1 MVPYFVDKTKSYYQV
16 IVNCNNSKINFC
28 FKYTDGSL
36 PCGQDQT
43 FLYIWRLKSKFT
55 EGHV

>member
-43 FLYIWRLKSKFT
+43 YLYI
-55 EGHV
+55 